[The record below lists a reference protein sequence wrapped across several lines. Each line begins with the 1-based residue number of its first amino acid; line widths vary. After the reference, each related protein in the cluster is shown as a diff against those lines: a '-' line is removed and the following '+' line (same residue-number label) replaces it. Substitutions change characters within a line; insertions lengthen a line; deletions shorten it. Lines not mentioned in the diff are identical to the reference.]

1 MNLAFVPDL
10 SALAILVV
18 ILFLLHRRHPQQQA
32 DIWLL
37 GLFFTLVEATAHTFY
52 APNVIPDKALHVIV
66 LDCYLL
72 AGLIFTW
79 ATNNP
84 HVPRRA
90 RLIYISL
97 NAVPLL
103 AINTIYGL
111 NIRLPAPYFPAIA
124 AGLMIGVATSL
135 YLRRSWIYAGLH
147 LCGWLIAAFLVRHGD
162 FRQAVYWSLC
172 CIYAI
177 AGLNFYKRLP
187 RKSTGRLAIVTGFFI
202 WAICF
207 LVHPWIV
214 MYRSYADIASHVWN
228 MQKSLI
234 SMGMIL
240 VMLEEQVTGNEWLA
254 LHDELTGLP
263 NRRLF
268 ADRLAN
274 AIARSRRTDTS
285 LALFMLDLNGFK
297 GINDTLGHDA
307 GDHVLKVVSRNLREQ
322 VREVDTVA
330 RMGGDEFTLIAADIA
345 ERSAV
350 RRVEA
355 LIRSA
360 VQTPIVVNGQT
371 MMVTAS
377 VGTAVYPEDGDDV
390 ASLLKTADQR
400 MYRFKR
406 SSAPEI
412 SIDRDLVASPPG

>member
-124 AGLMIGVATSL
+124 AGLMIGFATSL
-135 YLRRSWIYAGLH
+135 CLRRSWIYTGLH
-147 LCGWLIAAFLVRHGD
+147 LFG
-162 FRQAVYWSLC
+162 
-172 CIYAI
+172 
-177 AGLNFYKRLP
+177 
-187 RKSTGRLAIVTGFFI
+187 
-202 WAICF
+202 
-207 LVHPWIV
+207 
-214 MYRSYADIASHVWN
+214 
-228 MQKSLI
+228 
-234 SMGMIL
+234 
-240 VMLEEQVTGNEWLA
+240 
-254 LHDELTGLP
+254 
-263 NRRLF
+263 
-268 ADRLAN
+268 
-274 AIARSRRTDTS
+274 
-285 LALFMLDLNGFK
+285 
-297 GINDTLGHDA
+297 
-307 GDHVLKVVSRNLREQ
+307 
-322 VREVDTVA
+322 
-330 RMGGDEFTLIAADIA
+330 
-345 ERSAV
+345 
-350 RRVEA
+350 
-355 LIRSA
+355 
-360 VQTPIVVNGQT
+360 
-371 MMVTAS
+371 
-377 VGTAVYPEDGDDV
+377 
-390 ASLLKTADQR
+390 
-400 MYRFKR
+400 
-406 SSAPEI
+406 
-412 SIDRDLVASPPG
+412 

>member
-1 MNLAFVPDL
+1 M
-10 SALAILVV
+10 
-18 ILFLLHRRHPQQQA
+18 
-32 DIWLL
+32 
-37 GLFFTLVEATAHTFY
+37 
-52 APNVIPDKALHVIV
+52 
-66 LDCYLL
+66 
-72 AGLIFTW
+72 
-79 ATNNP
+79 
-84 HVPRRA
+84 
-90 RLIYISL
+90 
-97 NAVPLL
+97 
-103 AINTIYGL
+103 
-111 NIRLPAPYFPAIA
+111 
-124 AGLMIGVATSL
+124 
-135 YLRRSWIYAGLH
+135 
-147 LCGWLIAAFLVRHGD
+147 
-162 FRQAVYWSLC
+162 
-172 CIYAI
+172 
-177 AGLNFYKRLP
+177 
-187 RKSTGRLAIVTGFFI
+187 
-202 WAICF
+202 
-207 LVHPWIV
+207 
-214 MYRSYADIASHVWN
+214 
-228 MQKSLI
+228 
-234 SMGMIL
+234 
-240 VMLEEQVTGNEWLA
+240 TGNEWLA